1 MRSDSPTGLHEAE
14 TSQIAPTSAAAA
26 NRILTSHTHVP
37 APSTIVYDMNI
48 DHLKRWWP
56 LLNVYGMSRSLPL
69 GRSDRPRRPMY
80 RGVGQWC
87 TQQSRALLAL
97 ASHWCNVLDAHTH
110 YTPWVHSSRLD
121 LPGKTDSL
129 QGVLCT
135 RTREGTALMHVLTQ
149 AHSN

>member
-26 NRILTSHTHVP
+26 NRILISHTHVP
-37 APSTIVYDMNI
+37 TPYTIIYDMNI

-80 RGVGQWC
+80 KGVGQWC

-97 ASHWCNVLDAHTH
+97 ASHWCNVFDAHTH
-110 YTPWVHSSRLD
+110 TTHHGCIAVGWISQERRIRSRECFARA
-121 LPGKTDSL
+121 
-129 QGVLCT
+129 QG
-135 RTREGTALMHVLTQ
+135 RAQH
-149 AHSN
+149 